1 MKISISIPDD
11 VFNKA
16 EDLVRKQGISRSEFY
31 VTAIRAFMA
40 SRQDNVTDLLNNL
53 YAQNEGFDEVVE
65 RVALSDLP
73 TDQW

>member
-16 EDLVRKQGISRSEFY
+16 ADLARKQGIDRSEFF

-40 SRQDNVTDLLNNL
+40 SRQDNVTDLLNKV
-53 YAQNEGFDEVVE
+53 YARNEGFDEVVE
-65 RVALSDLP
+65 RGALSDLP
-73 TDQW
+73 PEQW